1 MCGWRKFMED
11 AHVSLLDLGD
21 GNSLFAVFDGH
32 GGPEVAGFVAQRIVS
47 ELTKNADY
55 KSKNY

>member
-1 MCGWRKFMED
+1 MED

-55 KSKNY
+55 KSQNY